1 MNLYFIHGAPQLR
14 SIVKSIITDSNIFIP
29 QITDIILSYA
39 IWNSQCPRC
48 GTQTCD
54 TATTTAQQRHQ
65 HLCVQ
70 PMKKVCAKI
79 SIISDSSG
87 SDSSGSG
94 STGGNVVSWRAQTI
108 VLYGYNKFTLD
119 GFKDQIRKSLMDF
132 RPKTAAAAVAC
143 RVYLDDAE
151 VTTDVQLRKILGDSG
166 SSSGSDSGN
175 QIFDVYYH

>member
-1 MNLYFIHGAPQLR
+1 MNLYFVYGTPRLR
-14 SIVKSIITDSNIFIP
+14 SIVKSIITNENIFIP
-29 QITDIILSYA
+29 DITDIILSYA
-39 IWNSQCPRC
+39 IWNSQCSLC
-48 GTQTCD
+48 GFSTND
-54 TATTTAQQRHQ
+54 TTTAPQQQQQ

-79 SIISDSSG
+79 RVCTDVNSG
-87 SDSSGSG
+87 SSSSSSSTDGS
-94 STGGNVVSWRAQTI
+94 SKAWRAQTI

-151 VTTDVQLRKILGDSG
+151 VTTDVQLRKILGDRG